1 MAEAQTVL
9 ETSQSK
15 LFTPIKIGTLEVK
28 NRIIMPAMILNYHM
42 DGYELHDEWYEF
54 YARGARGG
62 SGIIGVGA
70 TYTEMA
76 GKQDEHQLG
85 ADCDEWLPA
94 LTRIADTIRENGAK
108 SFVQLNHAGRYSW
121 ESVTGVHPV
130 APSPIYTRYTKLVP
144 RELSIDEIAQVI
156 DNFATAALRVKRAGF
171 DAVEL
176 LGATGYL
183 ISQFMSP
190 LTNERTDKYGGD
202 FDQRLTFVRELIK
215 AIKQKTGSDFPLMFR
230 LSSTDNMPGG
240 LDAEEERRVGVKI
253 VEWGVD
259 MLNVTAGWH
268 DSPVHQIGPSVPHG
282 HFVPLATKIKE
293 EVDVPVACA
302 FRITGP
308 ELARELVDTGQL
320 DMVTMARALLA
331 DPEWPNKAAANQDQS
346 IRRCVACC
354 HCFDMAFKR
363 EVMECAVNP
372 ELGRPLLSK
381 SANKKN
387 ILVVGGGAAGCEA
400 ARILALRGHQ
410 VTLIEKSDRL
420 GGKLDLAAAA
430 PHKDEFLNLIHY
442 FDYEMENLGVEVRKS
457 TVLKD
462 VDTTGFD
469 GIVCSAGSQE
479 RRFPIRGEESIA
491 TYMAS
496 EVLDRKVK
504 PEGPVVILGAGLVGG
519 ETADLLIEESDI
531 EVSIVDMSPKPFRDM
546 GATLKWVMTGRLK
559 KAGVRFFMESTVS
572 EIQDGRVIVKHDT
585 TADVE
590 NGVAIINSDD
600 QQTKFEAKSLIFAVG
615 YSSETDVVFQAK
627 ATGLPYYVIGD
638 NKKSRNLRDSIVEG
652 FMAGAEWVD
661 GL

>member
-130 APSPIYTRYTKLVP
+130 APSPIYTRYSKLVP

-531 EVSIVDMSPKPFRDM
+531 EVSIVDMLPKPFRDM

-600 QQTKFEAKSLIFAVG
+600 QQTKIEAKSLIFAVG
-615 YSSETDVVFQAK
+615 YNSETDVVFQAK

>member
-531 EVSIVDMSPKPFRDM
+531 EVSIVDMLPKPFRDM

-600 QQTKFEAKSLIFAVG
+600 QQTKIEAKSLIFAVG

-627 ATGLPYYVIGD
+627 VTGLPYYVIGD